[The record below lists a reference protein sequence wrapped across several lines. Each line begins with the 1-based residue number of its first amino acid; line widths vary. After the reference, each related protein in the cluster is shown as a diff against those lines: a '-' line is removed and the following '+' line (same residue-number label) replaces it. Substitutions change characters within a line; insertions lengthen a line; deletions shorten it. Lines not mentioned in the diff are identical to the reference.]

1 MLYYLRKGC
10 DTLEKNEINKKFVGS
25 QIKNIRLKNGWT
37 IVEFASELEKILS
50 DNKTISSGIISRW
63 ENGLTLPSPERLK
76 AISKLGNLTVD
87 ELLHGSLKEHISRL
101 LIALEVRLEF
111 DKSIP
116 NELHE
121 SILNNMKNR
130 YFDSDGNLI
139 DDWFYYDS
147 IDDLAQSFVY
157 YSNKFIDMAKKGTLK
172 EETNLSSFITNIENA
187 FSDFLDY
194 YILSSINENSETSNT
209 SKDVFNLELKDKV
222 SKITMEYLDK
232 LNDIEYYKIH
242 DEMNNNQ

>member
-87 ELLHGSLKEHISRL
+87 ELLYGSLKEHISRL
-101 LIALEVRLEF
+101 LIALEVLLEF

-116 NELHE
+116 SELHE
-121 SILNNMKNR
+121 SILSNMKNR

-172 EETNLSSFITNIENA
+172 EETILSSFITNIENA
-187 FSDFLDY
+187 FSEFLDY
-194 YILSSINENSETSNT
+194 YKLSSINDNSKTSSLPEDILNE
-209 SKDVFNLELKDKV
+209 ELKEKV
-222 SKITMEYLDK
+222 SELTLEYLNQ
-232 LNDIEYYKIH
+232 LNLIEHYNLH
-242 DEMNNNQ
+242 DE

>member
-87 ELLHGSLKEHISRL
+87 ELLYGSLKEHISRL
-101 LIALEVRLEF
+101 LIALEVLLEF

-116 NELHE
+116 SELHE
-121 SILNNMKNR
+121 SILSNMKNR

-172 EETNLSSFITNIENA
+172 EETILSSFITNIENA
-187 FSDFLDY
+187 FSEFLDY
-194 YILSSINENSETSNT
+194 YKLSSINDNSKTSSLPEDILNE
-209 SKDVFNLELKDKV
+209 ELKEKV
-222 SKITMEYLDK
+222 SELTLEYLNQLNLIEHYNLHDK
-232 LNDIEYYKIH
+232 
-242 DEMNNNQ
+242 